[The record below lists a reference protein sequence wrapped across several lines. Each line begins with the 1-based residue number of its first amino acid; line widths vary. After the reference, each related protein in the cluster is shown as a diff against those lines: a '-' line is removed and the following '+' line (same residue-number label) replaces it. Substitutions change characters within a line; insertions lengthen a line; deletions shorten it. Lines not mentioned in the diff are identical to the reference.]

1 MLKVPLGAWGPMLS
15 MHHINNN
22 ETHAQ
27 VYCTKQRLWRRTQNS
42 EQIPLP
48 L

>member
-1 MLKVPLGAWGPMLS
+1 

-48 L
+48 PGASQANTTEVLM